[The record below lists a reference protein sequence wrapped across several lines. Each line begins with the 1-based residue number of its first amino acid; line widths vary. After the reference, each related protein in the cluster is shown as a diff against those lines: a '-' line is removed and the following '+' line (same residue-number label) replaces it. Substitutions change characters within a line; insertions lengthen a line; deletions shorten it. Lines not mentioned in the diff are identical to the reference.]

1 MTPKSHDDGAF
12 YNFLFY
18 VLHIHTFFS
27 ASLDCKIIETSAM
40 VEWGRQCGPACNN
53 SDPTTGIDLYND
65 PGTTYCLTDAC
76 EEPRALQD
84 LLSRSESRVCLGVAL
99 AALAAATA
107 TVGTSLFM
115 PAASVLGLSAVG
127 KENMAIVKQN
137 YPPTTHFNKASA

>member
-76 EEPRALQD
+76 EEPRGLQD
-84 LLSRSESRVCLGVAL
+84 IGSRSVARVYLGV
-99 AALAAATA
+99 ALAAATA

-115 PAASVLGLSAVG
+115 PAASVLGLGAVG